1 MSNITLY
8 LFFASILLIF
18 HSYLFYPLLMLFFYR
33 GSSKK
38 QIAFERHEDLPD
50 LAILIAAYNEE
61 KVIGE
66 KILSLLNSD
75 YPKDKIKI
83 LIGSDASSD
92 RTDAIINEFALN
104 NPSVHLINFSG
115 RVGKIKIINHLSEL
129 CTASILILTDAN
141 VMFQRDTLFQLV
153 KFYKN
158 TEVGIVAANIF
169 KESADDRGI
178 SLQEK
183 KYLSLENQIK
193 TCESNAFQLI
203 MGAEGGCYSIRKE
216 LFSKVPVNFIVDD
229 FYITLK
235 VLNQNKQVLFNPLA
249 ICTEDVSNDVAGE
262 YRRKVRISSGNFQN
276 LFYFKQNLWPIWRP
290 LPFVFWSHKVLRW
303 LTPFFILT
311 ALFTSG
317 ILAFK
322 SSVFVCLFVMQCI
335 GFVFPVLDYT
345 FKFKHALLK
354 FISHFYLMNF
364 ALLVGFVKFC
374 KGIKSSVWQPV
385 ERNV

>member
-1 MSNITLY
+1 MSNIALY
-8 LFFASILLIF
+8 LFFGSILLIL
-18 HSYLFYPLLMLFFYR
+18 HSYLFYPVLMLLFYR
-33 GSSKK
+33 GTSKK
-38 QIAFERHEDLPD
+38 QMAFERHEELPD

-66 KILSLLNSD
+66 KILSLLHSD

-83 LIGSDASSD
+83 LIGSDASTD
-92 RTDAIINEFALN
+92 RTDEIVNKFALN
-104 NPSVHLINFSG
+104 NPNVHLVNFPG
-115 RVGKIKIINHLSEL
+115 RVGKIEIINHLSEL
-129 CTASILILTDAN
+129 CEATILILTDAN

-169 KESADDRGI
+169 KESADNQGV

-183 KYLSLENQIK
+183 KYLSLENHIK

-203 MGAEGGCYSIRKE
+203 MGAEGGCYAIRKE

-235 VLNQNKQVLFNPLA
+235 VLNQNKQVLFNPSA

-276 LFYFKQNLWPIWRP
+276 LFYFKRNLWPIWRP

-311 ALFTSG
+311 ALFASG
-317 ILAFK
+317 FLAFQ
-322 SSVFVCLFVMQCI
+322 SDLFVCLFILQCI
-335 GFVFPVLDYT
+335 GFIFPILDYT
-345 FKFKHALLK
+345 FKFKYALLK